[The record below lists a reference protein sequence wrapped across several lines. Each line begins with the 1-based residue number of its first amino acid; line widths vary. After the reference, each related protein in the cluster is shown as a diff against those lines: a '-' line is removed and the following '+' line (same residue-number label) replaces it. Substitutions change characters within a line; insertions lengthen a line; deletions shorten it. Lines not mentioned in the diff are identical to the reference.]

1 MESNGLFGWVENREE
16 RKETRE
22 NEMFSI
28 VWLRIRQ
35 MGGAFFIRAH
45 KNSLSKL
52 ERKSGFRVLKDF
64 LPFILLH
71 DFSFLVKAYKLYFS
85 SFHFSIL
92 PSSNQTHTWK
102 FKSFLFSKHFVSFY
116 FFPSSQPS
124 DHKLSKLF
132 NYVL

>member
-52 ERKSGFRVLKDF
+52 ERKSGFRVKSKDF
-64 LPFILLH
+64 LSFILLH

-92 PSSNQTHTWK
+92 PTKHIHENSN
-102 FKSFLFSKHFVSFY
+102 LFYSPNIFY
-116 FFPSSQPS
+116 LSTFFHHLNQVII
-124 DHKLSKLF
+124 
-132 NYVL
+132 N